1 VEHDESI
8 GLGHAWHPD
17 FISDDQACAELVARA
32 GDPTLTPRIHHW
44 NCGRRREAWS
54 GPVIAVGDASG
65 FVEPLASLRV
75 QQLILHV
82 HWLARV
88 LAESDGQP
96 GDRSR
101 QAYNRIVSQA
111 WDENRDFH
119 AIHYRF
125 NTAADTPFWQ
135 MVRATA
141 ALSDYS
147 ELVALYQSIGPSSL
161 LANSLPTWPGLL
173 GIDTWLAAML
183 GLGVPF
189 RHHPEIT
196 APEKKAWESQCQQ
209 RRQLA
214 KQAVPAELC
223 IGAARRAAR
232 PQPRVTLP

>member
-1 VEHDESI
+1 
-8 GLGHAWHPD
+8 
-17 FISDDQACAELVARA
+17 
-32 GDPTLTPRIHHW
+32 
-44 NCGRRREAWS
+44 
-54 GPVIAVGDASG
+54 VIAVGDASG

-75 QQLILHV
+75 QQLIVHI

-101 QAYNRIVSQA
+101 QAYNGIVAQA

-135 MVRATA
+135 MARATA

-161 LANSLPTWPGLL
+161 LANSLPSWPGLL
-173 GIDTWLAAML
+173 GIDTWMAALL